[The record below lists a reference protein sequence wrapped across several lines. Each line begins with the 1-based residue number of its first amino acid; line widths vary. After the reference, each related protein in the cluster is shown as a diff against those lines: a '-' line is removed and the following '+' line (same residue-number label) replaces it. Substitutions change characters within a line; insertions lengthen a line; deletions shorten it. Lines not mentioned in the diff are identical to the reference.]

1 MRKRYHT
8 GQEAALQGE
17 PNRPQVTLLLTL
29 LFQLVFEI
37 LLFEQLICSVFSPN
51 DLFHTTVRKSIR
63 GKKAAASNKAQEEQ
77 EADDDPPA
85 SPLRPHSLIN
95 AEEVEV
101 DEQVN
106 ADAAPGG
113 QEVQENQLLD
123 SCLEGGEEKEA
134 SKRANIKGPKE

>member
-1 MRKRYHT
+1 M
-8 GQEAALQGE
+8 
-17 PNRPQVTLLLTL
+17 
-29 LFQLVFEI
+29 
-37 LLFEQLICSVFSPN
+37 
-51 DLFHTTVRKSIR
+51 RKSIR
-63 GKKAAASNKAQEEQ
+63 GKKAAASNKAQEEK

-123 SCLEGGEEKEA
+123 SRLEGGEEKEA